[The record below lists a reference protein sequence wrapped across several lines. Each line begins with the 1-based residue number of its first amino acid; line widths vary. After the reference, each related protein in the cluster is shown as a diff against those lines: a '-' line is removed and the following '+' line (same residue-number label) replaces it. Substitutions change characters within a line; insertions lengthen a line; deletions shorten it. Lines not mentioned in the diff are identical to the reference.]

1 MREEMG
7 EWRFCLVFLLA
18 IVTSTAAS
26 GCPQDSPDRNLL
38 CYQTKF
44 TEEELDPCLCT
55 HWVLTRE
62 LLDEKDYLVER
73 NEDLQ
78 IILSV
83 ETGETNLT
91 QEIFHEGVQG
101 IELSTLWTKTPKQ
114 LVKYVKLGI
123 IIYTDSS
130 FASLVGF
137 FKMTRRRQDDKPTS
151 VILKKPTSEAKLE
164 SV

>member
-1 MREEMG
+1 MILTFVSS
-7 EWRFCLVFLLA
+7 FCLV
-18 IVTSTAAS
+18 S
-26 GCPQDSPDRNLL
+26 
-38 CYQTKF
+38 
-44 TEEELDPCLCT
+44 
-55 HWVLTRE
+55 E

-114 LVKYVKLGI
+114 LVKYVKVRCPNCG
-123 IIYTDSS
+123 SA
-130 FASLVGF
+130 FG
-137 FKMTRRRQDDKPTS
+137 
-151 VILKKPTSEAKLE
+151 
-164 SV
+164 